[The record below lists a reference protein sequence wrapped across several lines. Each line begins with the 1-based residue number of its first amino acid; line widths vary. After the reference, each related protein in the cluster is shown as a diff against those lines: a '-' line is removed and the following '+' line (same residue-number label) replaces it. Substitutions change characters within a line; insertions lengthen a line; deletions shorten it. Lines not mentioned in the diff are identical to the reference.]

1 MRRKGKEMKRSNRNN
16 ISLDR
21 IAAECG
27 VSPMTVS
34 RALRQLPSVSEK
46 TRSRIFA
53 AASKLGYL
61 PTLNAGRKAQRHE
74 NFHSRPVQ
82 IIARELNGS
91 ITRFHAELMLEVIR
105 LLAAKRYECVVR
117 VTDCSYKEFLRMLSQ
132 AGKTDAAANLLIG
145 TFPEKE
151 LRALL
156 RTLPGSILL
165 DDPGQSVPECVYS
178 IFSFD
183 NVQAA
188 ILAVRHLLERKRKRI
203 LLVTGPAGHF
213 FAREV
218 EYGWRE
224 TLSGAGIEVD
234 PSLLLHTDFTSADA
248 AEKVGKALD
257 AGLRFDAVF
266 TNDEMAGGV
275 YRALLSRGFRIPED
289 VAVCGCD
296 GLPVGEQLYPSLTTV
311 ILDYKTLA
319 RKVIENI
326 MNPDRA
332 VSMHLRLL
340 PVLLA
345 RESS

>member
-1 MRRKGKEMKRSNRNN
+1 MTKIRKPSV
-16 ISLDR
+16 SLDR
-21 IAAECG
+21 IAEKCG

-46 TRSRIFA
+46 TRKRIFEA
-53 AASKLGYL
+53 AAKLGYL
-61 PTLNAGRKAQRHE
+61 PTHHAGRKAEQLE
-74 NFHSRPVQ
+74 KFHSRPVQ
-82 IIARELNGS
+82 IITREFTGGIS
-91 ITRFHAELMLEVIR
+91 RFHAELMLELIR
-105 LLAAKRYECVVR
+105 LLAEHKYECVVR
-117 VTDCSYKEFLRMLSQ
+117 AADGSYQEFLRMLAQ

-156 RTLPGSILL
+156 RTLPGSVLL
-165 DDPGQSVPECVYS
+165 DDPGKSVPECVYS

-188 ILAVRHLLERKRKRI
+188 ILAVRHLLSKGRKRI
-203 LLVTGPAGHF
+203 LLVTGPAEHF

-224 TLSGAGIEVD
+224 TLLAEGIQPD
-234 PSLLLHTDFTSADA
+234 PELVIHTDFTTGDA

-257 AGLRFDAVF
+257 GGLRFDAVF

-275 YRALLSRGFRIPED
+275 YRALLSRGLRIPED

-296 GLPVGEQLYPSLTTV
+296 GLPVGEQLYPNLTTI
-311 ILDYKTLA
+311 ILDYKALA
-319 RKVIENI
+319 AKVIESI
-326 MNPDRA
+326 MKPDRA

-340 PVLLA
+340 PVLKK

>member
-1 MRRKGKEMKRSNRNN
+1 MKRNSRNH

-46 TRSRIFA
+46 TRGRIFA
-53 AASKLGYL
+53 AAAKLGYL
-61 PTLNAGRKAQRHE
+61 PTLHAGRKAERHE
-74 NFHSRPVQ
+74 KFHVRPVQ
-82 IIARELNGS
+82 IIIRELNGG
-91 ITRFHAELMLEVIR
+91 ITRFHTELMLEIIR
-105 LLAAKRYECVVR
+105 LLAASRYECVVR
-117 VTDCSYKEFLRMLSQ
+117 VTDGTYREFLRMLSQ

-151 LRALL
+151 LRSLL

-188 ILAVRHLLERKRKRI
+188 ILAVGHLLKRKRRRI
-203 LLVTGPAGHF
+203 LLVTGPADHF

-224 TLSGAGIEVD
+224 TLVSAGIEPD
-234 PSLLLHTDFTSADA
+234 PALVLHTDFTAGDA
-248 AEKVGKALD
+248 AAKVGCALD
-257 AGLRFDAVF
+257 SGLRFDAVF

-275 YRALLSRGFRIPED
+275 YRALLSRGIRIPDD

-296 GLPVGEQLYPSLTTV
+296 GLPVGEQLYPSLSTV

-319 RKVIENI
+319 AKVIESI
-326 MNPDRA
+326 LKPDRA

-340 PVLLA
+340 PILLA

>member
-1 MRRKGKEMKRSNRNN
+1 MKRNKKNS

-21 IAAECG
+21 IAMECG

-34 RALRQLPSVSEK
+34 RALRQLPSVSAA
-46 TRSRIFA
+46 TRDRIFA
-53 AASKLGYL
+53 TASRLGYL
-61 PTLNAGRKAQRHE
+61 PTLHGGRKAELHE
-74 NFHSRPVQ
+74 EFHSRPVQ
-82 IIARELNGS
+82 IITREYNGRIS
-91 ITRFHAELMLEVIR
+91 RFHAELMLELIR
-105 LLAAKRYECVVR
+105 LLAVHRYECLVR
-117 VTDCSYKEFLRMLSQ
+117 TADGSYREFLRMLSV

-165 DDPGQSVPECVYS
+165 DDPGKNVPECVYS

-188 ILAVRHLLERKRKRI
+188 ILAVQHLLERKRKRI
-203 LLVTGPAGHF
+203 LLVTGPADHF

-218 EYGWRE
+218 EYGWRK
-224 TLSGAGIEVD
+224 TLKSAGLPAD
-234 PSLLLHTDFTSADA
+234 PEWILHTDFSSRDA
-248 AEKVGKALD
+248 EEKVGRALKN
-257 AGLRFDAVF
+257 GLRFDAVF

-275 YRALLSRGFRIPED
+275 YRAIMNHGLRIPED
-289 VAVCGCD
+289 VSVCGCD
-296 GLPVGEQLYPSLTTV
+296 GLPVGEQLHPSLSTV
-311 ILDYKTLA
+311 ILDYKALA
-319 RKVIENI
+319 AKVIENI
-326 MNPDRA
+326 TNPDCA

-340 PVLLA
+340 PNRII

>member
-1 MRRKGKEMKRSNRNN
+1 MKRSSKNN

-46 TRSRIFA
+46 TRGRIFA
-53 AASKLGYL
+53 AAAKLGYL
-61 PTLNAGRKAQRHE
+61 PTLHAGRKAERHE
-74 NFHSRPVQ
+74 KFHTRPVQ
-82 IIARELNGS
+82 IIIRELNGG
-91 ITRFHAELMLEVIR
+91 ITRFHTELMLEIIR
-105 LLAAKRYECVVR
+105 LLASCCYECVVR
-117 VTDCSYKEFLRMLSQ
+117 VTDGTYREFLRTLAQ

-151 LRALL
+151 LRSLL
-156 RTLPGSILL
+156 RALPGSILL

-188 ILAVRHLLERKRKRI
+188 ILAVQHLLKRRRRRI
-203 LLVTGPAGHF
+203 LLVTGPADHF
-213 FAREV
+213 FSKEV

-224 TLSGAGIEVD
+224 TLISAGINPEPELV
-234 PSLLLHTDFTSADA
+234 LHTDFTAWDA
-248 AEKVGKALD
+248 EAKVGSALD
-257 AGLRFDAVF
+257 SGLRFDAVF

-275 YRALLSRGFRIPED
+275 YRALLSRGIRIPDD
-289 VAVCGCD
+289 VSVCGCD
-296 GLPVGEQLYPSLTTV
+296 GLPVGEQLYPSLSTV

-319 RKVIENI
+319 AKVIESI
-326 MNPDRA
+326 LKPDCA

-340 PVLLA
+340 PLLLA